1 MQKKQYIQSLQELHS
16 EIKKTKVPDPA
27 HSSQLQDISF
37 NIQEIL
43 DHPGE
48 PPPETHSR
56 LMTSLRDAILL
67 FEASHPTLTGLMNNV
82 IKTLNNIGI

>member
-16 EIKKTKVPDPA
+16 EIKKTRVPDPA
-27 HSSQLQDISF
+27 HSSQLQNISF

-43 DHPGE
+43 NHPGE
-48 PPPETHSR
+48 APSESHSR
-56 LMTSLRDAILL
+56 LLTSLRDGVLL

-82 IKTLNNIGI
+82 IKTLNTIGI